1 MHNRWFLIFLLV
13 LQAAAQSKISPRAQR
28 ENGFAWLVIL
38 RPEASVEQ
46 ARTDAA
52 DLGFESLSHR
62 DLRPNH
68 LLLIGSRS
76 RLERLAEMQAVE
88 RILPASPD
96 LLTRRRLMSCGGA
109 LAPSAGGIAQYAE
122 ASTGWP
128 KNGAAGVSLQYFF
141 VSLTDKMDESTVR
154 GEIERAFREWQKY
167 GNFTLSAGS
176 ARGAQR
182 SIDILFARGSHG
194 DAYPF
199 DGPGGVLAHTFYP
212 APPNVETIA
221 GDMHFDAD
229 ENWHAGSDV
238 DLFSV
243 ALHEAGHALG
253 LGHSDQ
259 PGAVM
264 YPYYRM
270 STGLTSDDIAGIQ
283 NLYGAAGSTPSGGS
297 TPAGGGSTPVA
308 PSNPPANPPP
318 SPAPTPTPT
327 PTPSGGGT
335 PPSLVITVPATTIVA
350 TSSATL
356 TVSGTASSG
365 VTSVQWSTSSGDQGA
380 ASGTSTWS
388 ASVPLLVGNTV
399 ITVRAYDSSGNSAWR
414 AITVVRH

>member
-1 MHNRWFLIFLLV
+1 MRNWWFLVFLLAGH
-13 LQAAAQSKISPRAQR
+13 AAAQSKISPRAQR
-28 ENGFAWLVIL
+28 ENGFAYLVIL
-38 RPEASVEQ
+38 RPEASVDQ
-46 ARTDAA
+46 TRGLAA
-52 DLGFESLSHR
+52 EIGFDGLDHP

-68 LLLIGSRS
+68 LLVVGSRS
-76 RLERLAEMQAVE
+76 RLERLAGLEAVE

-96 LLTRRRLMSCGGA
+96 LLTGRRLMSCGGA
-109 LAPSAGGIAQYAE
+109 LAPAPAAVGEYTE
-122 ASTGWP
+122 ASPGWP
-128 KNGAAGVSLQYFF
+128 KSGQAAVALAYFF
-141 VSLTDKMDESTVR
+141 ESVTDKMDESTVR
-154 GEIERAFREWQKY
+154 AEIERAFREWQKY

-176 ARGAQR
+176 AAGQLR
-182 SIDILFARGSHG
+182 SIDILFARGAHG

-212 APPNVETIA
+212 APPNAEPVA

-229 ENWHAGSDV
+229 ENWHAGSGV

-259 PGAVM
+259 LGAVM

-283 NLYGAAGSTPSGGS
+283 DLYGAAGEGTGGTPSNPPS
-297 TPAGGGSTPVA
+297 N
-308 PSNPPANPPP
+308 PSNPPATTPTTPSNPSPTP
-318 SPAPTPTPT
+318 SPA
-327 PTPSGGGT
+327 GT
-335 PPSLVITVPATTIVA
+335 PPALTITVPAATIVA
-350 TSSATL
+350 TTAASL
-356 TVSGTASSG
+356 TVSGTAASNAA
-365 VTSVQWSTSSGDQGA
+365 SVRWSTSNGDTGL
-380 ASGTSTWS
+380 ASGTTAWS

-399 ITVRAYDSSGNSAWR
+399 VTVRAYDAAGNSSWR